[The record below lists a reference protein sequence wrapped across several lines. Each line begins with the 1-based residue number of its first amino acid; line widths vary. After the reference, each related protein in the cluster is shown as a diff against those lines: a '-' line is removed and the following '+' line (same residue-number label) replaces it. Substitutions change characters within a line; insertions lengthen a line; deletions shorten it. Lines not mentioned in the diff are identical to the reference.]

1 LLSVKLGFVKSQ
13 PDQEA
18 TVLGLHHETAALT
31 PSLTPERLEALQRII
46 PRAQI
51 DAVLAQTGHDRA
63 SCRRLPAWFMVR
75 PPDLRDYVLTS
86 VFVKARLGAM
96 DFR

>member
-1 LLSVKLGFVKSQ
+1 
-13 PDQEA
+13 
-18 TVLGLHHETAALT
+18 
-31 PSLTPERLEALQRII
+31 LQRII

-75 PPDLRDYVLTS
+75 PPDLRDYVLTP
-86 VFVKARLGAM
+86 VFAKVASGTSDSQRPRM
-96 DFR
+96 SHSHVMS